1 MNETIEQAIRRL
13 GAPRE
18 AWLSGGDT
26 EDDHWRF
33 GIAMSKCQ
41 DHSGSCASTGSCTF
55 GGDCFH
61 SALHKAREAA
71 SLIRSLGS
79 ESASVQG
86 WLNDAADWIEQI
98 ARRESAP

>member
-1 MNETIEQAIRRL
+1 MSKTMEQACRRL
-13 GAPRE
+13 GPPRE

-33 GIAMSKCQ
+33 GLAMSKCQ
-41 DHSGSCASTGSCTF
+41 DASGSCASTGSCTF

-61 SALHKAREAA
+61 SARSGAREAA

-79 ESASVQG
+79 ESASVQS
-86 WLNDAADWIEQI
+86 WLNDAADWVEK
-98 ARRESAP
+98 AAGRDGAP